1 MITLLAKKL
10 SIVIFADESAR
21 PIRMGIGV
29 WLLWVCSGLLLV
41 AGAALVFLGYNYY
54 ARNLSEREIVRLQ
67 TENNDQQQQLQM
79 YAIEVESL
87 RKEVRDIEVNEVR
100 LRQLA
105 GTSDEPVEIPVA
117 IGGLPE
123 SEISLDAGTIERQI
137 ADLQAALAV
146 RRQSQEEIRNVLND
160 KVSLS
165 RATPHGWPTRGW
177 LTSYFGKRVSPFSG
191 RKAMHEGLDI
201 AANTGT
207 PIYATADGV
216 VARVSYSPS
225 YGKTVVID
233 HGYGYRTIFGHTS
246 KILVKSGERIQ
257 RGDRIALVGNTGR
270 STGPHLHYELR
281 LDGVPID
288 PRKTL

>member
-1 MITLLAKKL
+1 MSVGWLWFCAVVLA
-10 SIVIFADESAR
+10 
-21 PIRMGIGV
+21 
-29 WLLWVCSGLLLV
+29 
-41 AGAALVFLGYNYY
+41 AGCIALICLGYGFFVRETALRDVVSLRAENNTQRQQLERY
-54 ARNLSEREIVRLQ
+54 ALEFNRLSE
-67 TENNDQQQQLQM
+67 
-79 YAIEVESL
+79 
-87 RKEVRDIEVNEVR
+87 EVRDLAMAEAR
-100 LRQLA
+100 LKQLA
-105 GTSDEPVEIPVA
+105 GVETERIELPVA

-123 SEISLDAGTIERQI
+123 ADLSLTSDSIERQI
-137 ADLQAALAV
+137 SDLQIVLEL
-146 RRQSQEEIRNVLND
+146 RRQNQEEVRNLLND

-191 RKAMHEGLDI
+191 RKVMHEGLDI

-207 PIYATADGV
+207 PVYATADGI

-246 KILVKSGERIQ
+246 KILVESGQRIR